1 MRIGDCLSII
11 RAISA
16 DIPEIGVREFGV
28 EQVERCVACMQ
39 NKGLSWPG
47 GGRLAEFE
55 RGGVSVGPAAR
66 EGGRQPLGTFGTLRN
81 RCGDRLGRAFR
92 HIFGR
97 HASDMY
103 LRCCV
108 AGIFY
113 ASSAKMNVCKGIG
126 GYFN

>member
-92 HIFGR
+92 RIFER
-97 HASDMY
+97 HAFDML

-108 AGIFY
+108 GHAFF
-113 ASSAKMNVCKGIG
+113 ASPANDEYMQGE
-126 GYFN
+126 